1 MSGAIGLP
9 HAGGRLVKAPGRP
22 LPRALL
28 KRDIPWLHWMSLQ
41 ARLTTGAVFVI
52 ALTMAVLI
60 GIVEQRQRAAILN
73 EVQRRGEG
81 LAKNLAAISAPL
93 LLRNLAT
100 LEQTLN
106 RMTRD
111 TDVDYALILD
121 AEGKVAASSQA
132 PEAVGFVPDDAVS
145 RAAVATQ
152 TLLVQERLLARTG
165 HVFYDFAY
173 PVEVRGQ
180 RAGTVRVG
188 LSKQRVETE
197 IAKTRREL
205 GLLALVTLVGGGLA
219 AALVARG
226 ISRPVRRLAHGVAA
240 ISRGDLTHRIET
252 ASSDE
257 IGQLA
262 LAFNHMASELLE
274 ERTALEAAHAELE
287 RRFAELS
294 DLKSYTDHVFGSLT
308 SGIVT
313 LDLDGRVVTLNP
325 AAESLTGVH
334 LADARG
340 RPGAEA
346 FGHMPE
352 LSELLARALIT
363 RMGEAVVSASLTRP
377 GARPSQVELTTE
389 PLRGA
394 EGKDLGV
401 VAVLRDLTK
410 VRQLEEQLRRSDRLA
425 ALGTLAAGLAH
436 EIKNPLTSLLTFS
449 RHLSRRFGDERF
461 RERFQ
466 SVVPRE
472 LERINAIVDGLLRLS
487 RPCRLTL
494 SRVTVPDLL
503 EQVLELYGN
512 QLDAKKITLVR
523 EYSPGLPAIDA
534 DREQLYQAMG
544 NLVTNALDAMSEGG
558 TLTVRADFSDAGAT
572 ALVAP
577 GRWFASQRI
586 RVEIADTGAGISPV
600 QSAHVFDPFFT
611 TKRSGTGLGLAIVH
625 KIVEDHGGSIV
636 FRPAPGG
643 GTVFTMLLP
652 LSVRRADRGVEAESS
667 LGLPG
672 HFP

>member
-1 MSGAIGLP
+1 L
-9 HAGGRLVKAPGRP
+9 
-22 LPRALL
+22 
-28 KRDIPWLHWMSLQ
+28 SLQ
-41 ARLTTGAVFVI
+41 TRLTAGAVFVI

-60 GIVEQRQRAAILN
+60 GIVEHLQRAAILN
-73 EVQRRGEG
+73 EVQRRGEV
-81 LAKNLAAISAPL
+81 LAKNLAAVSSGPL
-93 LLRNLAT
+93 LLHNFAT
-100 LEQTLN
+100 LEQTLA

-121 AEGKVAASSQA
+121 AEGKVVASSEGS
-132 PEAVGFVPDDAVS
+132 EAVGLALDDAVA
-145 RAAVATQ
+145 REAVVTR
-152 TLLVQERLLARTG
+152 TLLVQEQRLPRSG
-165 HVFYDFAY
+165 HAFYDFAL
-173 PVEVRGQ
+173 PVEIRGQ
-180 RAGTVRVG
+180 HAGTVRVG

-205 GLLALVTLVGGGLA
+205 ALLALVTLVGGGLA
-219 AALVARG
+219 AALVARR

-240 ISRGDLTHRIET
+240 ISRGDLSHRIET

-262 LAFNHMASELLE
+262 LAFNHMANELSA
-274 ERTALEAAHAELE
+274 ERTALQAAHAELE

-325 AAESLTGVH
+325 AAESLTGVR
-334 LADARG
+334 LADVRG
-340 RPGAEA
+340 RPGSEA
-346 FGHMPE
+346 FAHMPE
-352 LSELLARALIT
+352 LSELLTRALIT

-377 GARPSQVELTTE
+377 GAPPSQVELTSE

-466 SVVPRE
+466 NVVPRE

-487 RPCRLTL
+487 RPSRLTL
-494 SRVTVPDLL
+494 SRVIVPDLL
-503 EQVLELYGN
+503 EQVLDLYGN
-512 QLDAKKITLVR
+512 QLDAKQIKLVR
-523 EYSPGLPAIDA
+523 EYSPALPAIDA
-534 DREQLYQAMG
+534 DREQLYQAVG
-544 NLVTNALDAMSEGG
+544 NLVTNALDAMPDGG
-558 TLTVRADFSDAGAT
+558 TLTVRTDFSDAGAT
-572 ALVAP
+572 AFVAP

-586 RVEIADTGAGISPV
+586 RIEIADTGAGISPV

-643 GTVFTMLLP
+643 GTVFTVLLP
-652 LSVRRADRGVEAESS
+652 LSGRRAGRGVEAESS

-672 HFP
+672 PFQ

>member
-1 MSGAIGLP
+1 MSRP
-9 HAGGRLVKAPGRP
+9 GGRPVRAPDRP
-22 LPRALL
+22 SPRGSV
-28 KRDIPWLHWMSLQ
+28 KRDRAWARWLSLQ
-41 ARLTTGAVFVI
+41 TRLTAGTVFVI

-73 EVQRRGEG
+73 EVHRRGEA
-81 LAKNLAAISAPL
+81 LAKNLSAISSGPL
-93 LLRNLAT
+93 LLRNFAA
-100 LEQTLN
+100 LEQTVT
-106 RMTRD
+106 RMARD
-111 TDVDYALILD
+111 TDVEYAIILD
-121 AEGKVAASSQA
+121 AEGKVAASSEGS
-132 PEAVGFVPDDAVS
+132 EAVGFVLDDAVS
-145 RAAVATQ
+145 RQAVAARA
-152 TLLVQERLLARTG
+152 LLVQERWLARTG
-165 HVFYDFAY
+165 HFFYDFAF
-173 PVEVRGQ
+173 PVEIRGQ

-205 GLLALVTLVGGGLA
+205 ALLALVTLVGGGLA
-219 AALVARG
+219 AALVARR
-226 ISRPVRRLAHGVAA
+226 IARPVRQLAHGVAA
-240 ISRGDLTHRIET
+240 ISRGDLNQRIET

-308 SGIVT
+308 SGIVA

-325 AAESLTGVH
+325 AAESLTGCR
-334 LADARG
+334 LADVRG

-346 FGHMPE
+346 FAHMPE

-377 GARPSQVELTTE
+377 GAPPSQVELTTE

-487 RPCRLTL
+487 RPSRLTL
-494 SRVTVPDLL
+494 SRVTVPDLI

-512 QLDAKKITLVR
+512 QLDAKQITLVR

-534 DREQLYQAMG
+534 DREQLYQVVG
-544 NLVTNALDAMSEGG
+544 NLVTNALDAMPDGG
-558 TLTVRADFSDAGAT
+558 TLTVRTDFSDAGAT
-572 ALVAP
+572 AFVAS
-577 GRWFASQRI
+577 GRWFVSQRI
-586 RVEIADTGAGISPV
+586 RIEIADTGAGIPPV
-600 QSAHVFDPFFT
+600 QSAQVFDPFFT

-636 FRPAPGG
+636 FRPVPGG
-643 GTVFTMLLP
+643 GTVFTVLLP
-652 LSVRRADRGVEAESS
+652 LSGRRADRGVEAESP

-672 HFP
+672 RFP

>member
-1 MSGAIGLP
+1 
-9 HAGGRLVKAPGRP
+9 
-22 LPRALL
+22 
-28 KRDIPWLHWMSLQ
+28 
-41 ARLTTGAVFVI
+41 VFVI

-60 GIVEQRQRAAILN
+60 GIVEHRQRAAILD
-73 EVQRRGEG
+73 EVQRRGEV
-81 LAKNLAAISAPL
+81 LAKNLAAISSGPL
-93 LLRNLAT
+93 LLHNFPT
-100 LEQTLN
+100 LEQTLA

-121 AEGKVAASSQA
+121 AEGKMAASS
-132 PEAVGFVPDDAVS
+132 EGSESVGLALDDAVA
-145 RAAVATQ
+145 REAVATR
-152 TLLVQERLLARTG
+152 TLLVQEQRLPRSG
-165 HVFYDFAY
+165 QVFYDFAL
-173 PVEVRGQ
+173 PVEIRGQ

-188 LSKQRVETE
+188 LSKQRVETA

-205 GLLALVTLVGGGLA
+205 ALLALVTLVGGGLA
-219 AALVARG
+219 AALVARR
-226 ISRPVRRLAHGVAA
+226 ISRPVRLLAHGVAA
-240 ISRGDLTHRIET
+240 ISRGDLGHRIET

-262 LAFNHMASELLE
+262 LAFNHMASELSE
-274 ERTALEAAHAELE
+274 ERTALQAAHAELE

-325 AAESLTGVH
+325 AAESLTGVR
-334 LADARG
+334 LADVRG
-340 RPGAEA
+340 RPGSEA
-346 FGHMPE
+346 FAHIPE

-363 RMGEAVVSASLTRP
+363 RMGEAVVSASLNRP
-377 GARPSQVELTTE
+377 GAPPSQVQLTTE

-472 LERINAIVDGLLRLS
+472 LERINAIVDDLLRLS
-487 RPCRLTL
+487 RPSRLTL

-512 QLDAKKITLVR
+512 QLDAKQIKLVR
-523 EYSPGLPAIDA
+523 EYSPALPAIDA

-544 NLVTNALDAMSEGG
+544 NLVTNALDAMPDGG
-558 TLTVRADFSDAGAT
+558 TLTVRTDFSDAGAT
-572 ALVAP
+572 AFVAP

-586 RVEIADTGAGISPV
+586 RIEIADTGTGISPV

-643 GTVFTMLLP
+643 GTVFTVLLP
-652 LSVRRADRGVEAESS
+652 LSGRRADRAVEAESS

-672 HFP
+672 GFQ